1 MGHDRNIFYGD
12 RPDYKVS
19 AQSQNHMEGGDINIG
34 ITDAPPSKFLILLW
48 TTKLIFKFIYPFKK
62 T

>member
-34 ITDAPPSKFLILLW
+34 ITDAPPSKFLILL
-48 TTKLIFKFIYPFKK
+48 
-62 T
+62 